1 VDDNSNSNGMNG
13 HFEMVDIDVT
23 NDVAFRTGVV
33 KYLQKIS
40 DQTGAIPDLKKKVE
54 RHDRIVQY
62 GKWTGVPI
70 MALISMLV
78 KSLLTKLGL

>member
-1 VDDNSNSNGMNG
+1 MGDDNSNGSNG

-40 DQTGAIPDLKKKVE
+40 DQTCAIPGLKKKVE
-54 RHDRIVQY
+54 LHDRIVQY
-62 GKWTGVPI
+62 GTWTSVPI
-70 MALISMLV
+70 IALISAIV
-78 KSLLTKLGL
+78 KHLLNKLGL